1 LTFWTVPARR
11 ASMAAPTA
19 AEADAMTHYF
29 KSGGVRIAYDDVG
42 KGAPIVLLHGFS
54 ASRRLNWKLPGWYDT
69 LTEAGFRV
77 IAFDARGH
85 GQSDKPSDVES
96 YRPEG
101 IAGDAIRLM
110 DHLGIRKASL
120 LGYSMGGRNAAW
132 LLANYPQRFD
142 AVVIGGTGLNL
153 LATEEARRWA
163 ARGYALTADNEKTE
177 SLAIPAMVPLY
188 HRVTRRGGRMG
199 ALAACLLGAFPNMRA
214 KDFARVGTPALVVC
228 GSRDTLAGSPVPLA
242 ASIPGARAVLVPGR
256 THLSAV
262 ADPFFKGAVIGFLG
276 HRAADPVK
284 AASRRVAARKGR
296 GGRTRAS
303 TRGSGRP
310 RSGTR

>member
-1 LTFWTVPARR
+1 
-11 ASMAAPTA
+11 MAAPTA
-19 AEADAMTHYF
+19 ARAEAMTRYF
-29 KSGGVRIAYDDVG
+29 KSQGVRIAYDDVG

-69 LTEAGFRV
+69 LNAAGYRV

-110 DHLGIRKASL
+110 DHLGIRKSSL

-132 LLANYPQRFD
+132 LLANYPNRFD

-153 LATEEARRWA
+153 LAAEEARRWA

-188 HRVTRRGGRMG
+188 HRATRRGGRMG
-199 ALAACLLGAFPNMRA
+199 ALAACLLGAFPNMSA

-228 GSRDTLAGSPVPLA
+228 GSKDTLAGSPVPLA

-276 HRAADPVK
+276 HRASDPVK
-284 AASRRVAARKGR
+284 AASRRVASRKGR

-303 TRGSGRP
+303 TRG
-310 RSGTR
+310 